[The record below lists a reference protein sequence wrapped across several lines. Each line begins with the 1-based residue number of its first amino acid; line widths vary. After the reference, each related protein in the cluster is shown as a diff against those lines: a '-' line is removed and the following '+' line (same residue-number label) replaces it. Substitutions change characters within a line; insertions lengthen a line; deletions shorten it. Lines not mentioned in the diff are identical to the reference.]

1 MQLPFELDPQIIH
14 HIIYSQAGSIGKAII
29 ELLMNS
35 VDARATAV
43 RLSMTKEGFECSDD
57 GNGFAN
63 REDVV
68 RYFGRFGTPHEEGDA
83 TYGRFRLGRGQIMA
97 HASTIWRSNEWQM
110 TVDTRAMGYNYDL
123 EQLEQAQP
131 GCSISG
137 RWYEPLTDSELMSAV
152 QEIRDLVRYTPVS
165 VELNGR
171 VITRD
176 PRTERWDAEDEFA
189 WYRAKEDGAV
199 SIYNQGV
206 LVRHDPGHIW
216 GAGGLIVSKKAIA
229 LNVSRTEILRKTCP
243 VWKAIA
249 KQFSTLA
256 DDVRSRLGEHRK
268 TEASREKSARALLA
282 GDPNIV
288 QIYEKEEVITVLPGK
303 RNLTMQAFLRKCRY
317 SHNKRQ
323 GNRFTVVENGF
334 DVPKGEAIAREGIA
348 VVVHP
353 KTLERFGCYN
363 AHDLVDC
370 VDRIHANIREDVE
383 KNGTRFWGLDTL
395 DLPELVDFATLRDA
409 FVERTALVT
418 ERDALDKETR
428 RAWTALRTILHHY
441 AAVLTGGERRYHGSP
456 IARGG
461 KSFQILL
468 GESNTAEA
476 WTDGETYIA
485 LTVDVVKRLKTVPLK
500 AAAYIFSLV
509 EHEVAHEGDSL
520 DCGHDE
526 AFYQR
531 FHDLTIKY
539 AQERQWYM
547 HAWLMRYTT
556 SLEAEGK
563 RARGEAWRERYLVDR
578 AGTGR
583 TKRGLPR
590 AIDDVAT
597 EPPVV
602 TPEENMAFIDYQ
614 NARLVQAGVCP
625 PPPNWTE
632 VLDRA
637 RSTQQQVEADLRA
650 EREMHEAD
658 AAAEDA
664 EFEAFY
670 EELQRA
676 EKAARQRLAL
686 LLGIN
691 ADEITD
697 YAFDYLADPGLS
709 DDDIK
714 ALWQRKPWAERE
726 REVYGDPVDY
736 EDCGTQPDDGETDT
750 AADDESP
757 NNDPAA
763 VEAGAFYPPE
773 LRALIQPGETTWA
786 LERNAAAAGF
796 YRVEDYLK
804 WRAEVNS

>member
-57 GNGFAN
+57 GNGFAS
-63 REDVV
+63 REDVI

-97 HASTIWRSNEWQM
+97 HASTIWRSNAWQM
-110 TVDTRAMGYNYDL
+110 TVDTRAMGYSYDL
-123 EQLEQAQP
+123 EQLEHTLP
-131 GCSISG
+131 GCSITG
-137 RWYEPLTDSELMSAV
+137 RWYESLTDSELMSAV

-206 LVRHDPGHIW
+206 LVRHDPAHMW

-249 KQFSTLA
+249 KQFGTLA
-256 DDVRSRLGEHRK
+256 DDVRSRLGDHRK

-282 GDPNIV
+282 GDPNVV
-288 QIYEKEEVITVLPGK
+288 QIYEKEEVITLLPGK
-303 RNLTMQAFLRKCRY
+303 RNVTMQAFLQKCRY

-363 AHDLVDC
+363 AHDLLDC

-383 KNGTRFWGLDTL
+383 KNGTRFWGLDSL
-395 DLPELVDFATLRDA
+395 KLPELVAFSALRDA

-418 ERDALDKETR
+418 ERDALDKEAR

-468 GESNTAEA
+468 GQSNTAEA
-476 WTDGETYIA
+476 WTDGDSYIA
-485 LTVDVVKRLKTVPLK
+485 FTVDVVKRLKTVPLK
-500 AAAYIFSLV
+500 AAAYIFSLI

-556 SLEAEGK
+556 SMEGEGK

-590 AIDDVAT
+590 AIDDVAI
-597 EPPVV
+597 EPALV

-625 PPPNWTE
+625 PPPNWAE

-637 RSTQQQVEADLRA
+637 SSEQQRIETELRATAERKAAEVAEAEAAEAEFWAAVQAEEDERRQDLARVLGIPAETIPSSAVDYLTTQDLSDEDKRAIWLEAPWEREYETDPGDDWDSDLR
-650 EREMHEAD
+650 RD
-658 AAAEDA
+658 DPTTDTD
-664 EFEAFY
+664 
-670 EELQRA
+670 
-676 EKAARQRLAL
+676 
-686 LLGIN
+686 
-691 ADEITD
+691 ADED
-697 YAFDYLADPGLS
+697 S
-709 DDDIK
+709 
-714 ALWQRKPWAERE
+714 
-726 REVYGDPVDY
+726 
-736 EDCGTQPDDGETDT
+736 PD
-750 AADDESP
+750 
-757 NNDPAA
+757 NDPAA
-763 VEAGAFYPPE
+763 VEAGAFYPAE

>member
-43 RLSMTKEGFECSDD
+43 QLSMTKEGFECSDD
-57 GNGFAN
+57 GNGFAG
-63 REDVV
+63 REDVI

-110 TVDTRAMGYNYDL
+110 TVDTRVMGYNYDL
-123 EQLEQAQP
+123 EQLEQARP

-171 VITRD
+171 VITHD
-176 PRTERWDAEDEFA
+176 PRTKRWDAEDEFA

-206 LVRHDPGHIW
+206 LVRHDPGHMW
-216 GAGGLIVSKKAIA
+216 GAGRLIVSKKAIA

-249 KQFSTLA
+249 KQFGTLA

-288 QIYEKEEVITVLPGK
+288 QIYEKEEVITLLPGK

-363 AHDLVDC
+363 AHDLLDC
-370 VDRIHANIREDVE
+370 VDRIHANICEDVE

-395 DLPELVDFATLRDA
+395 ELPELVNFTTLRDA

-476 WTDGETYIA
+476 WTDG
-485 LTVDVVKRLKTVPLK
+485 
-500 AAAYIFSLV
+500 
-509 EHEVAHEGDSL
+509 
-520 DCGHDE
+520 
-526 AFYQR
+526 
-531 FHDLTIKY
+531 
-539 AQERQWYM
+539 
-547 HAWLMRYTT
+547 
-556 SLEAEGK
+556 
-563 RARGEAWRERYLVDR
+563 
-578 AGTGR
+578 
-583 TKRGLPR
+583 
-590 AIDDVAT
+590 
-597 EPPVV
+597 
-602 TPEENMAFIDYQ
+602 
-614 NARLVQAGVCP
+614 
-625 PPPNWTE
+625 
-632 VLDRA
+632 
-637 RSTQQQVEADLRA
+637 
-650 EREMHEAD
+650 
-658 AAAEDA
+658 
-664 EFEAFY
+664 
-670 EELQRA
+670 
-676 EKAARQRLAL
+676 
-686 LLGIN
+686 
-691 ADEITD
+691 
-697 YAFDYLADPGLS
+697 
-709 DDDIK
+709 
-714 ALWQRKPWAERE
+714 
-726 REVYGDPVDY
+726 
-736 EDCGTQPDDGETDT
+736 DT
-750 AADDESP
+750 
-757 NNDPAA
+757 
-763 VEAGAFYPPE
+763 
-773 LRALIQPGETTWA
+773 
-786 LERNAAAAGF
+786 
-796 YRVEDYLK
+796 
-804 WRAEVNS
+804 

>member
-57 GNGFAN
+57 GNGFAS
-63 REDVV
+63 REDVI

-97 HASTIWRSNEWQM
+97 HASTIWRSNAWQM
-110 TVDTRAMGYNYDL
+110 TVDTRAMGYSYDL
-123 EQLEQAQP
+123 EQLEHALP

-137 RWYEPLTDSELMSAV
+137 RWYESLTDSELMSAV

-206 LVRHDPGHIW
+206 LVRHDPGHMW

-249 KQFSTLA
+249 KQFGALA
-256 DDVRSRLGEHRK
+256 DDVRSRLGDHRK

-282 GDPNIV
+282 SDPNIV
-288 QIYEKEEVITVLPGK
+288 QIYEKEEVITLLPGK
-303 RNLTMQAFLRKCRY
+303 RNVTMQAFLQKCRY

-363 AHDLVDC
+363 AHDLLDC
-370 VDRIHANIREDVE
+370 MDRIHANIREDVE
-383 KNGTRFWGLDTL
+383 KNGTRFWGIESLKM
-395 DLPELVDFATLRDA
+395 PELVAFSALRDA

-418 ERDALDKETR
+418 ERDALDKEAR

-468 GESNTAEA
+468 GQSNTAEA
-476 WTDGETYIA
+476 WTDGDSYIA
-485 LTVDVVKRLKTVPLK
+485 FTVDVVKRLKTVPLK
-500 AAAYIFSLV
+500 AAAYIFSLI

-556 SLEAEGK
+556 SMEGEGK

-597 EPPVV
+597 EPALV

-625 PPPNWTE
+625 PPPNWTD

-637 RSTQQQVEADLRA
+637 RSAQQQIEAELRA
-650 EREMHEAD
+650 KRERKE
-658 AAAEDA
+658 AEDA
-664 EFEAFY
+664 AEMAKIDAFFEEMRR
-670 EELQRA
+670 EE
-676 EKAARQRLAL
+676 EAARQRLAL
-686 LLGIN
+686 LLGVD
-691 ADEITD
+691 ADEISGEALDRLT
-697 YAFDYLADPGLS
+697 APGLT
-709 DDDIK
+709 DNDVR
-714 ALWQRKPWAERE
+714 ALWSEKPWAEYE
-726 REVYGDPVDY
+726 EQLYGVPYDY
-736 EDCGTQPDDGETDT
+736 EDHGPEPHDGETDT
-750 AADDESP
+750 DADEESP
-757 NNDPAA
+757 DNDPAA
-763 VEAGAFYPPE
+763 VEASAFYPPE

>member
-35 VDARATAV
+35 VDARATVV
-43 RLSMTKEGFECSDD
+43 RLSMTKEGFDCSDD
-57 GNGFAN
+57 GNGFAS
-63 REDVV
+63 REDVI

-97 HASTIWRSNEWQM
+97 HASTIWRSNAWQM
-110 TVDTRAMGYNYDL
+110 TVDTRAMGYSYDL
-123 EQLEQAQP
+123 EQLEQALP
-131 GCSISG
+131 GCSITG

-206 LVRHDPGHIW
+206 LVRHDPAHMW

-249 KQFSTLA
+249 KQFGALA
-256 DDVRSRLGEHRK
+256 DDVRSRLGDHRK

-282 GDPNIV
+282 GDSNIV
-288 QIYEKEEVITVLPGK
+288 KIYEKEEVITLLPGK
-303 RNLTMQAFLRKCRY
+303 RHVTMSAFLSKCNY

-334 DVPKGEAIAREGIA
+334 EVPKGEAIAREGIA

-353 KTLERFGCYN
+353 QTLERFGCYN
-363 AHDLVDC
+363 AHDLLDC
-370 VDRIHANIREDVE
+370 IDRIHANVREDIE
-383 KNGTRFWGLDTL
+383 KNGTRFWGRLE
-395 DLPELVDFATLRDA
+395 LPELVAFSTLRDA

-441 AAVLTGGERRYHGSP
+441 AAVLTGGDRCYNGSP
-456 IARGG
+456 RARGG

-468 GESNTAEA
+468 GQSNTAEA
-476 WTDGETYIA
+476 WTDGDSYIA
-485 LTVDVVKRLKTVPLK
+485 FTVDAVKRLKTVPLK
-500 AAAYIFSLV
+500 AAAYIFSLI

-556 SLEAEGK
+556 SIEGEGK

-597 EPPVV
+597 EPALV

-637 RSTQQQVEADLRA
+637 RATQQQVEAALRA
-650 EREMHEAD
+650 ERERQQ
-658 AAAEDA
+658 AEDA
-664 EFEAFY
+664 AEQAEFDAFY
-670 EELQRA
+670 EEMQREEEA
-676 EKAARQRLAL
+676 VKLRLASV
-686 LLGIN
+686 LGIG
-691 ADEITD
+691 ADEISE
-697 YAFDYLADPGLS
+697 YALQFLTKPSLS
-709 DDDIK
+709 DDELR
-714 ALWQRKPWAERE
+714 ALWQEKPWAECE
-726 REVYGDPVDY
+726 REVYGYPDDY
-736 EDCGTQPDDGETDT
+736 EDQGAQPHDGETD
-750 AADDESP
+750 ADADEDSP
-757 NNDPAA
+757 GNDPAA
-763 VEAGAFYPPE
+763 VEAGAFYSPE

>member
-1 MQLPFELDPQIIH
+1 MKLPFELDPQIIH

-35 VDARATAV
+35 VDARAKAV
-43 RLSMTKEGFECSDD
+43 QLSMTKEGFECADD
-57 GNGFAN
+57 GTGFAS
-63 REDVV
+63 REDVI

-97 HASTIWRSNEWQM
+97 HAMTIWRSNVWQM
-110 TVDTRAMGYNYDL
+110 TVDTRSMGYSYDF
-123 EQLEQAQP
+123 EQLEQALP

-152 QEIRDLVRYTPVS
+152 QEIRDLVRYTPIS

-176 PRTERWDAEDEFA
+176 PRNERWDVEDEFA

-206 LVRHDPGHIW
+206 LVRHDPGHMW
-216 GAGGLIVSKKAIA
+216 GAGGIIVSKKAIA

-249 KQFSTLA
+249 KQFCALA
-256 DDVRSRLGEHRK
+256 DGVRSRLGNHRK

-288 QIYEKEEVITVLPGK
+288 QIYQKEEVITLLPGK
-303 RNLTMQAFLRKCRY
+303 RNVTMQAFLEKCRKPQDY
-317 SHNKRQ
+317 
-323 GNRFTVVENGF
+323 RFTVVENGF

-363 AHDLVDC
+363 AHDLPDC
-370 VDRIHANIREDVE
+370 VDRIHANIREDIE
-383 KNGTRFWGLDTL
+383 KNGTRFWGLSWL
-395 DLPELVDFATLRDA
+395 KVPELVAFSELRDA
-409 FVERTALVT
+409 FVARTTLVT
-418 ERDALDKETR
+418 QRDALDKEAR
-428 RAWTALRTILHHY
+428 RAWTALRSILRHY
-441 AAVLTGGERRYHGSP
+441 AALLTGGKRLFQGSP

-461 KSFQILL
+461 KSFHILL
-468 GESNTAEA
+468 GQSNTAEA
-476 WTDGETYIA
+476 WTDGESYIA
-485 LTVDVVKRLKTVPLK
+485 FTVDVVKRLKTVPLK
-500 AAAYIFSLV
+500 AAAYIFSLI
-509 EHEVAHEGDSL
+509 EHELAHEGDSL

-556 SLEAEGK
+556 SMEGEGK
-563 RARGEAWRERYLVDR
+563 RARGGGEAWRERYLVDR

-597 EPPVV
+597 EPALV

-614 NARLVQAGVCP
+614 NARLVQVGACP

-637 RSTQQQVEADLRA
+637 RSAQQQIEAELRLKR
-650 EREMHEAD
+650 ERKE
-658 AAAEDA
+658 AEDA
-664 EFEAFY
+664 AEVAEIDAFFEA
-670 EELQRA
+670 E
-676 EKAARQRLAL
+676 
-686 LLGIN
+686 
-691 ADEITD
+691 
-697 YAFDYLADPGLS
+697 
-709 DDDIK
+709 
-714 ALWQRKPWAERE
+714 KPWAE
-726 REVYGDPVDY
+726 Y
-736 EDCGTQPDDGETDT
+736 EEQLIDVASDFENHGPEPNDVEIDTDDDEESPDNDT
-750 AADDESP
+750 AEL
-757 NNDPAA
+757 
-763 VEAGAFYPPE
+763 GARGFYPPE
-773 LRALIQPGETTWA
+773 LWALIQPGETMWS
-786 LERNAAAAGF
+786 LDRNAAVAGF
-796 YRVEDYLK
+796 FCVEDYLK

>member
-1 MQLPFELDPQIIH
+1 MILPFELDPQIIH
-14 HIIYSQAGSIGKAII
+14 HIIYSQAGSIGKAVI

-35 VDARATAV
+35 VDAGATSV
-43 RLSMTKEGFECSDD
+43 RLSMTKEGLDCTDD
-57 GNGFAN
+57 GNGFSS

-97 HASTIWRSNEWQM
+97 HASTIWRSNAWQM
-110 TVDTRAMGYNYDL
+110 TVDTRAMGYSYDL
-123 EQLEQAQP
+123 VELGQALS

-137 RWYEPLTDSELMSAV
+137 SWYEALSDSELMSAV
-152 QEIRDLVRYTPVS
+152 QEIRDLVRYTPIT
-165 VELNGR
+165 VELNGH

-176 PRTERWDAEDEFA
+176 PRNERWDAEDEFA

-206 LVRHDPGHIW
+206 LVRHDPGHMW

-243 VWKAIA
+243 VWKAVE
-249 KQFSTLA
+249 KRFGMLA
-256 DDVRSRLGEHRK
+256 DEVRSRLGDHRK
-268 TEASREKSARALLA
+268 TEASRERSARALLS

-288 QIYEKEEVITVLPGK
+288 QIYEKEEVITLLPGK
-303 RNLTMQAFLRKCRY
+303 RNVTLQAFLRKCHY
-317 SHNKRQ
+317 SHNRRQ
-323 GNRFTVVENGF
+323 GNRFTVVEDGF

-370 VDRIHANIREDVE
+370 VDRIHANIREDVQ
-383 KNGTRFWGLDTL
+383 KNGTRFWGLEAL
-395 DLPELVDFATLRDA
+395 VQPELVAFSTLRDA

-418 ERDALDKETR
+418 ERDTLDKETR

-441 AAVLTGGERRYHGSP
+441 AAVLTGGDRRYRGGSP
-456 IARGG
+456 RARGG
-461 KSFQILL
+461 RSFQILL
-468 GESNTAEA
+468 GQSNTAEA
-476 WTDGETYIA
+476 WTDGESYIA
-485 LTVDVVKRLKTVPLK
+485 FTVDVVKRLKTAPLQ
-500 AAAYIFSLV
+500 AVAYIFSLI
-509 EHEVAHEGDSL
+509 EHEIAHEGDSL

-556 SLEAEGK
+556 SLEGEGK
-563 RARGEAWRERYLVDR
+563 RARGEAWRLRYLVDR

-590 AIDDVAT
+590 AIGDVVN
-597 EPPVV
+597 EPVLPTPV
-602 TPEENMAFIDYQ
+602 ENMAFIDYQ

-637 RSTQQQVEADLRA
+637 RSEQTRLEPELRAVAERQAAQAAEAEAADEEFWAAIRKEEDECRQTLAEVLGVPAGSIPSIALDFLASTKLSDEEKRAIWTEAPWEREYETDPGDDWDADLWR
-650 EREMHEAD
+650 D
-658 AAAEDA
+658 
-664 EFEAFY
+664 
-670 EELQRA
+670 
-676 EKAARQRLAL
+676 
-686 LLGIN
+686 N
-691 ADEITD
+691 
-697 YAFDYLADPGLS
+697 S
-709 DDDIK
+709 DK
-714 ALWQRKPWAERE
+714 
-726 REVYGDPVDY
+726 
-736 EDCGTQPDDGETDT
+736 
-750 AADDESP
+750 DES
-757 NNDPAA
+757 DIS
-763 VEAGAFYPPE
+763 VFYPPE
-773 LRALIQPGETTWA
+773 LRASIQPGETTWA

-804 WRAEVNS
+804 WRAETALEA

>member
-1 MQLPFELDPQIIH
+1 MLLPFELDPEIIH

-43 RLSMTKEGFECSDD
+43 QLSMTKEGFKCADD

-97 HASTIWRSNEWQM
+97 HASTIWRSNDWQM
-110 TVDTRAMGYNYDL
+110 TVDTRAMGYSYDL
-123 EQLEQAQP
+123 EKLDHALP

-137 RWYEPLTDSELMSAV
+137 QWYEPLTDSELMSAV

-206 LVRHDPGHIW
+206 LVRHDPGHMW

-249 KQFSTLA
+249 KQFGALA
-256 DDVRSRLGEHRK
+256 DDVRSRLGDHRK

-288 QIYEKEEVITVLPGK
+288 KIYEKEEVITLLPGK
-303 RNLTMQAFLRKCRY
+303 RHVTMQAFLSKCYY

-334 DVPKGEAIAREGIA
+334 EVPKGEAIAREGIA

-353 KTLERFGCYN
+353 QTLGRFGCYS
-363 AHDLVDC
+363 AHDLLDAI
-370 VDRIHANIREDVE
+370 DRIQTNVREDIE
-383 KNGTRFWGLDTL
+383 KNGTRFWGQLQ
-395 DLPELVDFATLRDA
+395 LPELVAFSTLRDA

-418 ERDALDKETR
+418 ERDALDKEAR

-441 AAVLTGGERRYHGSP
+441 AAVLTGGERCYHGSP
-456 IARGG
+456 IVRGG

-468 GESNTAEA
+468 GQSNTAEA
-476 WTDGETYIA
+476 WTDGDSYIA
-485 LTVDVVKRLKTVPLK
+485 FTVDVVKRLKTVPLK
-500 AAAYIFSLV
+500 AAAYIFSLI

-556 SLEAEGK
+556 SMEGEGK

-597 EPPVV
+597 EPAVV
-602 TPEENMAFIDYQ
+602 TPEENMGFIDYQ

-637 RSTQQQVEADLRA
+637 RATQQQIEAELRA
-650 EREMHEAD
+650 RRERQE
-658 AAAEDA
+658 AEDA
-664 EFEAFY
+664 AELAALDAY
-670 EELQRA
+670 HEEMQREDA
-676 EKAARQRLAL
+676 AARQRLAP
-686 LLGIN
+686 LLGVDV
-691 ADEITD
+691 DEISDAALLRLT
-697 YAFDYLADPGLS
+697 APNLS
-709 DDDIK
+709 DDELRM
-714 ALWQRKPWAERE
+714 LWSEKPWAEYE
-726 REVYGDPVDY
+726 RQLYGDNYDKHGS
-736 EDCGTQPDDGETDT
+736 EFHDPDDAEADVNAGE
-750 AADDESP
+750 EP
-757 NNDPAA
+757 LHNDPAV
-763 VEAGAFYPPE
+763 VEAGAFYPAE
-773 LRALIQPGETTWA
+773 LRALIQPGETNWA

-804 WRAEVNS
+804 WRAEVNG